1 MFSNP
6 IGQVL
11 RSRCH
16 LYFFSFPPRTR
27 LCPLTRGGT
36 ARLLGLGPFSL
47 QLEKGSSRG
56 PAAPWRTARRL
67 SGRAGH
73 TVRYSTTRRAARTF
87 PRSLGTGCP
96 LYFSLL
102 KRLWEKKKAPLPVP
116 KHTQRRPCLYVWYC
130 TTPRARCQGFAHVCE
145 SLSNP
150 TKNAAFSCP
159 ML

>member
-16 LYFFSFPPRTR
+16 LYWFSFSKPPAR
-27 LCPLTRGGT
+27 LCPLTRGGA
-36 ARLLGLGPFSL
+36 ARLLGGESPFSL
-47 QLEKGSSRG
+47 RLEGGSSKG
-56 PAAPWRTARRL
+56 TC
-67 SGRAGH
+67 
-73 TVRYSTTRRAARTF
+73 RAARTF

-145 SLSNP
+145 SLSNT